1 MNQRINQLEN
11 QTYNTESIQIQI
23 IQMYPINPMILNQQ
37 TKHIILTHL
46 ILLILIPPMKNLIMQ
61 TLKVKF
67 HFKVAKQKNQILK
80 KEDLLKIKENAV
92 VILIKKIK

>member
-1 MNQRINQLEN
+1 MNQRINQLEKQSYDSN
-11 QTYNTESIQIQI
+11 SDSDHSNVS
-23 IQMYPINPMILNQQ
+23 INPMILNQQ

-67 HFKVAKQKNQILK
+67 HFKVAKQKNQIIK